1 MSTHFNQLSP
11 AEAERLALL
20 AEECAEVIQIVGK
33 ILRHG
38 YLSHNPNKPE
48 AGTNQAML
56 ENELGDVRAVTDL
69 LIESSDVSG
78 EMVAAHA
85 RSKLRN
91 AKPYL
96 HHQ

>member
-1 MSTHFNQLSP
+1 
-11 AEAERLALL
+11 
-20 AEECAEVIQIVGK
+20 
-33 ILRHG
+33 
-38 YLSHNPNKPE
+38 
-48 AGTNQAML
+48 ML